1 MIGAAV
7 FTITLISTM
16 IAIIMDNGKE
26 VNNEER

>member
-7 FTITLISTM
+7 FTITLIGTM
-16 IAIIMDNGKE
+16 IVIIMDNGKE